1 MLLGMGAPIT
11 GVTPIFAISFL
22 GFGIGKRLQQSHP
35 NEQLTLVQFFNAG
48 AFSAFGTTIIM
59 APGERIKC
67 LLQVQQAAAGG
78 PTKYAG
84 PIDCIRQLYRAGGIS
99 SIYRGTAATLLR
111 GMSLEKCS
119 GFLPF
124 IFSFYQSIMDWILDV
139 PASGVY
145 FMTYEWLQIA
155 LAPKDAE
162 KGKLS
167 PLRTMLAGG
176 LAGIANWIIAIP
188 PDVLK
193 SRLQTGEI
201 FRNYEFSFEFYLYF
215 FFSILNP
222 QLPKEHT
229 RMESAT
235 FSKHLFEKKAFELST
250 KEQSLFSSGI

>member
-1 MLLGMGAPIT
+1 
-11 GVTPIFAISFL
+11 
-22 GFGIGKRLQQSHP
+22 
-35 NEQLTLVQFFNAG
+35 
-48 AFSAFGTTIIM
+48 
-59 APGERIKC
+59 
-67 LLQVQQAAAGG
+67 
-78 PTKYAG
+78 
-84 PIDCIRQLYRAGGIS
+84 
-99 SIYRGTAATLLR
+99 
-111 GMSLEKCS
+111 
-119 GFLPF
+119 
-124 IFSFYQSIMDWILDV
+124 
-139 PASGVY
+139 
-145 FMTYEWLQIA
+145 MTYEWLQIA

-201 FRNYEFSFEFYLYF
+201 FQNSEFSFEFFLHF
-215 FFSILNP
+215 FLLNPYVP